1 MLILFFAA
9 WIIFN
14 GRITTEIIIFGILI
28 AALVFA
34 FICKFTDYSPQKER
48 RFYQKSLSFCGYL
61 FVLISEIYKAN
72 LAVIRQVFVHR
83 EIVEPAIV
91 RFRTQL
97 KSETARVILANS
109 ITLTPGTITVSLQ
122 EDELVVHCLDKNMAE
137 GLENSVFE
145 QYLLRFEAET
155 KTVES
160 ENDLTETGKGE

>member
-14 GRITTEIIIFGILI
+14 GRITAEIIIFGILI

-48 RFYQKSLSFCGYL
+48 RFYRKSLSFCGYL
-61 FVLISEIYKAN
+61 FVLIGEIYKAN
-72 LAVIRQVFVHR
+72 LAVIRQVFAHR
-83 EIVEPAIV
+83 EIVEPTIV
-91 RFRTQL
+91 RFHTQL

-109 ITLTPGTITVSLQ
+109 ITLTPGTITVSLK

-145 QYLLRFEAET
+145 QYLLKFETET
-155 KTVES
+155 DTMES
-160 ENDLTETGKGE
+160 EPDRTETGKEV